1 MTLARRIGKIVT
13 ALFTASMALLLYAE
27 GEEGLPLVGLI
38 LSVSLI
44 AFGLRSLIFYFTMAR
59 HMVDGRNTL
68 YVGVIALDL
77 GVFTLSISDNQT
89 LLISLYLLASYAF
102 SGGMD
107 ILRALEARRFEAPSW
122 RLNLLTGIVNI
133 AFAAVAL
140 FFGLFRGGVT
150 ELVDIYAAGLVFSA
164 CTQLVSAFRKTAI
177 VYIQ

>member
-1 MTLARRIGKIVT
+1 MTLAIRIGKIVT

-44 AFGLRSLIFYFTMAR
+44 AFGLRSVIFYFTMAR
-59 HMVDGRNTL
+59 HMVYGRNTL

-102 SGGMD
+102 SGAMD

-164 CTQLVSAFRKTAI
+164 CTQLVSAFRTTAI